1 MKPLIIK
8 EFKDLVRDPRIWI
21 PFIIS
26 AIILP
31 VMALVIAY
39 PAKSAFY
46 AAIYEYIDLGFIN
59 YDQGDEGTK
68 LINYLK
74 SLRKEVRI
82 NLVLLNVS
90 HNESI
95 PLNDIKFINKVL
107 DYLRENNLTSLDA
120 VLVIPPDFTAKV
132 LAKQQVTLVAINL
145 IRELGFFGSVS
156 LKGLRVSTIIN
167 DYLGKKYLEGTK
179 VALEVVKNPVVPLS
193 VSYLQNKDLV
203 IFGDPS
209 TVLTSI
215 SFTAFFI
222 PIIIMI
228 ISVTVIQMSATSMAV
243 ENEEK
248 TLETLLTFPISRSK
262 ILFSKLFGSF
272 LVSLLGSSL
281 NIFGFLLY
289 IRIYS
294 TVFESIIP
302 EQERSSSEFAF
313 FKFTTFVISPTDLV
327 YVLISIVLMLFFMAS
342 LGIVIGALS
351 SDVRIASTLTGP
363 ISMFVFVPGYL
374 IAFTDI
380 SKFDP
385 IIRNILFSIP
395 ITQPMALIK
404 TSVISN
410 LSPYETSI
418 YLVTSFLISIVLIA
432 ITAKIFSLETLSRLQ
447 RALSRLRRK

>member
-302 EQERSSSEFAF
+302 EQERSSGFAF
-313 FKFTTFVISPTDLV
+313 FKFTTFMISPTDLA

-363 ISMFVFVPGYL
+363 ITMFVFVPGYL

-380 SKFDP
+380 NKFDP
-385 IIRNILFSIP
+385 IIKNILFSIP

-404 TSVISN
+404 TSIISN

-418 YLVTSFLISIVLIA
+418 YLVTSFFISIVLIV

>member
-302 EQERSSSEFAF
+302 EQERSSEFAF
-313 FKFTTFVISPTDLV
+313 FKFTTFMISPTDLA

-363 ISMFVFVPGYL
+363 ITMFVFVPGYL

-380 SKFDP
+380 NKFDP
-385 IIRNILFSIP
+385 IIKNILFSIP

-404 TSVISN
+404 TSIISN

-418 YLVTSFLISIVLIA
+418 YLVTSFFISIVLIV